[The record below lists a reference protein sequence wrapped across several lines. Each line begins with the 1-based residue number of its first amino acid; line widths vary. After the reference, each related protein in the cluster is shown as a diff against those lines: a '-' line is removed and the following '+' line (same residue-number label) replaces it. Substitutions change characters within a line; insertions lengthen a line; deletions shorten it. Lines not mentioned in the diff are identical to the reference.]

1 MGLILKMQKGLRY
14 FSLPAMERAASQVD
28 IKTRGSEEHRL
39 NLYQILFERI
49 DMRSF
54 SNLWY
59 WIMLAV
65 MWSSASHWV
74 LGVPFDLITRARRQG
89 GELQADLETMVRIN
103 TERMLFIARTSGVW
117 SVGFMFFLL
126 TTLCVLAGYYRVEFA
141 QAVLLLLLP
150 MTILALMSLRTAGLI
165 EAGENTGDALH
176 RRLTRHRMSTQALGM
191 VSIFVTSLFGMWVN
205 LYVGVAN

>member
-1 MGLILKMQKGLRY
+1 M
-14 FSLPAMERAASQVD
+14 PV
-28 IKTRGSEEHRL
+28 
-39 NLYQILFERI
+39 NLYQILLERI

-89 GELQADLETMVRIN
+89 GALQDDLETMVRIN

-126 TTLCVLAGYYRVEFA
+126 TTLCVLASYYRVEFA
-141 QAVLLLLLP
+141 QAVLLLLIP
-150 MTILALMSLRTAGLI
+150 MTILGLLSLRTATMI
-165 EAGENTGDALH
+165 EAGENTGDALY
-176 RRLTRHRMSTQALGM
+176 RRLNRHRMSTQALGM
-191 VSIFVTSLFGMWVN
+191 ASIFVTSLFGMWVN
-205 LYVGVAN
+205 LYAGVAN

>member
-1 MGLILKMQKGLRY
+1 
-14 FSLPAMERAASQVD
+14 MERAASQVD
-28 IKTRGSEEHRL
+28 IQTLGSEEQQL
-39 NLYQILFERI
+39 NLYQILLERI

-89 GELQADLETMVRIN
+89 GALQSDLETMVRIN

-141 QAVLLLLLP
+141 QAVLLLLIP
-150 MTILALMSLRTAGLI
+150 MTLLALLSLRTAAMI

-176 RRLTRHRMSTQALGM
+176 RRLNRHRMSTQALGM
-191 VSIFVTSLFGMWVN
+191 LSIFVTSLFGMWVN